1 MNKENFKEMMIQ
13 LLNNEKHTYEDLS
26 KMIKNNVPY
35 KEMVTAI
42 ERIIKH
48 VDSGFY
54 DVQIEAFCKYIEDET
69 LKETD
74 EIIEKSKKKGKKK
87 AE

>member
-1 MNKENFKEMMIQ
+1 MNKEDFKIMMIQ
-13 LLNNEKHTYEDLS
+13 LLKNEKQTYEFLAIA
-26 KMIKNNVPY
+26 IKNNVPY
-35 KEMVTAI
+35 KQMITAI
-42 ERIIKH
+42 SRIIKH

-54 DVQIEAFCKYIEDET
+54 DNQIEAFCKYIEDET

-87 AE
+87 VE

>member
-1 MNKENFKEMMIQ
+1 MNKENFKEMMIE
-13 LLNNEKHTYEDLS
+13 LLKNEKQTYEELS

-42 ERIIKH
+42 SRIIKH
-48 VDSGFY
+48 IDSGFY
-54 DVQIEAFCKYIEDET
+54 DVQIEAFCNFIEDEA

-74 EIIEKSKKKGKKK
+74 EIIEKSKKRKKK

>member
-1 MNKENFKEMMIQ
+1 MNKEDFKEMMIE
-13 LLNNEKHTYEDLS
+13 LLNNEKQTYEDLS

-35 KEMVTAI
+35 KEMVTAVS
-42 ERIIKH
+42 RIVKH
-48 VDSGFY
+48 INSGFY
-54 DVQIEAFCKYIEDET
+54 DNQIEAFCKYIEDET